1 MKRLF
6 SIIALLATCLVMW
19 AQEKSSS
26 GFGLD
31 PSDFA
36 AVARM
41 RARSDSIRQ
50 HRPVVALVLSGGGAK
65 GAATIGALKYM
76 EQYQLPIDMILGTSV
91 GGLLGGFYALG
102 YSADYLTELIRG
114 MDWDLVMSDR
124 VDTRFV
130 PKQRQEYNERYA
142 LSFPFYYRKDSDFN
156 NALDHIADFSEGK
169 LNVSQSAVE
178 DATTLV
184 ADNLRRSLPSG
195 LAYGQNINQVF
206 SSRTVGYSDSTDF
219 LSFPIPFACVST
231 DLVSGKAKVW
241 HSGSINFAMR
251 STMSIPALFVPARR
265 GNLVMLDGGM
275 RNNFPVDIAKD
286 LGADI
291 VIGIDLSTDDL
302 HMSADKVSNIADV
315 VMRAIDMF
323 SNDSYERSIAALDL
337 HIRPDLT
344 GYSMLS
350 FSSDAVEF
358 MLLRGYRA
366 AEELADKLDSLR
378 RIIGPEKFEVKG
390 RKAVDVG
397 ERSVLIDS
405 IQIAG
410 LGEKDAQYIRSR
422 LYIKDSSFVN
432 ARVLEDEVARIFGGG
447 SFDFVSYE
455 ILGKEEPYKLKIHGQ
470 KGPVHRFGVGFRLD
484 SEEIIAALLNLG
496 LNTNALRG
504 SSLDLTSRISANP
517 YAGLHFRYVP
527 AKGPTFN
534 AKAIARLTDRN
545 SVLYGD
551 NYFNVSFYNIKEE
564 LSLSDIRFL
573 DGELTAGVYSDYHK
587 IRRIMG
593 TTVIGDYDPDSEPLS
608 FQGAFAGLRMNTLD
622 SSYFP
627 EYGVNMGL
635 RADAVSS
642 LIRNGGDSTFG
653 ILDADFLAPLSIGR
667 FAAIPKARIRFL
679 FGDDIPLYYANL
691 MGGDIAGRYAEQQI
705 PFVGINNAMFRRNY
719 LGTGGLDLRYR
730 VGNNGYVTVSGNAS
744 YDFFNFR
751 QIRYGEFNWGLG
763 GSYAYN
769 SIVGPLKLM
778 FHYSSI
784 TRGLGAYLSLGFN
797 F

>member
-1 MKRLF
+1 MKRFIFIFALMAF
-6 SIIALLATCLVMW
+6 SLGLS

-31 PSDFA
+31 PSDEA

-41 RARSDSIRQ
+41 RERSDSIRQ

-65 GAATIGALKYM
+65 GAAMIGALKYM
-76 EQYQLPIDMILGTSV
+76 EQYELPIDMVIGTSV

-102 YSADYLTELIRG
+102 YSPDYLTELIRG
-114 MDWDLVMSDR
+114 MDWELALSDK
-124 VDTRFV
+124 VDSRFI
-130 PKQRQEYNERYA
+130 PRRRQEYNEKFA
-142 LSFPFYYRKDSDFN
+142 LSFPFYYRRDSDFD

-169 LNVSQSAVE
+169 LSVSSSAVE
-178 DATTLV
+178 NATNLV

-195 LAYGQNINQVF
+195 LAYGQNVNQVI

-219 LSFPIPFACVST
+219 FSFPIPFACVST

-241 HSGSINFAMR
+241 HSGNINLAMR
-251 STMSIPALFVPARR
+251 ATMSIPALFVPARQ

-291 VIGIDLSTDDL
+291 VIGIDLSTDDPD
-302 HMSADKVSNIADV
+302 MNAEKVSNLADV

-337 HIRPDLT
+337 HIKPDLT
-344 GYSMLS
+344 GYNMLS

-366 AEELADKLDSLR
+366 AEDLSAKLDSLR
-378 RIIGPEKFEVKG
+378 RIIGPERFAINE
-390 RKAVDVG
+390 RTAVDVWD
-397 ERSVLIDS
+397 RSVLIDS
-405 IQIAG
+405 IEIAG
-410 LGEKDAQYIRSR
+410 VGEKDAEYIRSR

-447 SFDFVSYE
+447 SFDFVNYE
-455 ILGKEEPYKLKIHGQ
+455 ILRKEEPYKLKIHGQ

-496 LNTNALRG
+496 LNTNSLQG
-504 SSLDLTSRISANP
+504 SSLDLTARISANP

-527 AKGPTFN
+527 SKGPTFN
-534 AKAIARLTDRN
+534 AKALVRLTDRN
-545 SVLYGD
+545 SVIYGE
-551 NYFNVSFYNIKEE
+551 NYFNVSFYDIKEE
-564 LSLSDIRFL
+564 LSLTDVRFL
-573 DGELTAGVYSDYHK
+573 DGEFSTGIYSDYHK
-587 IRRIMG
+587 IRRILG
-593 TTVIGDYDPDSEPLS
+593 TTVIGDYDPASEPRS
-608 FQGAFAGLRMNTLD
+608 YQGAFAGLRMNNLN

-635 RADAVSS
+635 RADVVSS
-642 LIRNGGDSTFG
+642 LISNGGESTFG
-653 ILDADFLAPLSIGR
+653 ILDADFLAPLSQGR
-667 FAAIPKARIRFL
+667 FAAIPKARLRFL
-679 FGDDIPLYYANL
+679 LGDDIPLFYANL

-705 PFVGINNAMFRRNY
+705 PFVGINNACFRRNY
-719 LGTGGLDLRYR
+719 LGIGGLDLRYR
-730 VGNNGYVTVSGNAS
+730 VGNNSYVTLSGNAS

-751 QIRYGEFNWGLG
+751 QIRYGELNWGLG

-769 SIVGPLKLM
+769 TIVGPIKFML
-778 FHYSSI
+778 HYSSV
-784 TRGLGAYLSLGFN
+784 TGGLGAYLSVGFN

>member
-1 MKRLF
+1 MKRLI
-6 SIIALLATCLVMW
+6 SILAVMAVCLSAG
-19 AQEKSSS
+19 AQAKSSS

-31 PSDFA
+31 PSDDA

-65 GAATIGALKYM
+65 GAATIGAMKYM
-76 EQYQLPIDMILGTSV
+76 EKYKLPIDMILGTSV

-102 YSADYLTELIRG
+102 YSPDYLTELIRG
-114 MDWDLVMSDR
+114 MDWDLVLSDR

-130 PKQRQEYNERYA
+130 PKRMREYNEKFA
-142 LSFPFYYRKDSDFN
+142 LSFPFYYRRDTDFN
-156 NALDHIADFSEGK
+156 DALDHIADFSEGK
-169 LNVSQSAVE
+169 LNVSSSAVE
-178 DATTLV
+178 NATTKLT
-184 ADNLRRSLPSG
+184 DNLRSSLPSG

-265 GNLVMLDGGM
+265 DNLVMLDGGM

-291 VIGIDLSTDDL
+291 VIGIDLTTDDPN
-302 HMSADKVSNIADV
+302 MTADKVSNIADV

-337 HIRPDLT
+337 HIKPDLT
-344 GYSMLS
+344 GYNMLS

-358 MLLRGYRA
+358 MLLRGYHA
-366 AEELADKLDSLR
+366 AENLSDKLDSLR
-378 RIIGPEKFEVKG
+378 RVIGPEEFEMKG

-397 ERSVLIDS
+397 ERSVLIDG
-405 IQIAG
+405 IEIAG
-410 LGEKDAQYIRSR
+410 VGEKDAEYIRSR

-447 SFDFVSYE
+447 SFDFVNYE
-455 ILGKEEPYKLKIHGQ
+455 LLGTEEPYRLKIHGQ

-484 SEEIIAALLNLG
+484 TEEIIAALLNLG
-496 LNTNALRG
+496 LNTNALQG
-504 SSLDLTSRISANP
+504 SSLDLTARISANP
-517 YAGLHFRYVP
+517 YAGMHFRYVP

-551 NYFNVSFYNIKEE
+551 NYFNVSFYDIKEE

-573 DGELTAGVYSDYHK
+573 DGEFSAGIYNDYHK

-593 TTVIGDYDPDSEPLS
+593 TTVIGDYDPASDPLS
-608 FQGAFAGLRMNTLD
+608 FQGAFAGLRMNTTD
-622 SSYFP
+622 SGYFP
-627 EYGVNMGL
+627 EYGVNMGI
-635 RADAVSS
+635 RSDVVSS
-642 LIRNGGDSTFG
+642 LIRDGGKSTFG
-653 ILDADFLAPLSIGR
+653 ILDADFLAPLSVGR
-667 FAAIPKARIRFL
+667 FAAIPKARVRFL
-679 FGDDIPLYYANL
+679 FGDQIPLFYANL
-691 MGGDIAGRYAEQQI
+691 IGGDIAGRYAEQQI
-705 PFVGINNAMFRRNY
+705 PFVGINNATFRRNY
-719 LGTGGLDLRYR
+719 LGIGGLDLRYR
-730 VGNNGYVTVSGNAS
+730 IGNSYITLSGNAS

-751 QIRYGEFNWGLG
+751 QIKYGELNWGLG
-763 GSYAYN
+763 ASYAYN
-769 SIVGPLKLM
+769 TPVGPIKFLM
-778 FHYSSI
+778 HYSSI
-784 TRGLGAYLSLGFN
+784 TKGLGAYLSIGFN